1 MCRRCDTDCEIDENF
16 KSCACVKHI
25 DDLVNMSDE
34 IKDLLE
40 TVSINYIDKRNM
52 QNGLL
57 YFLYF
62 FISIH
67 IINNHYYLLLLHKT
81 KNNIK
86 MVRNNEL
93 KETAIVPG
101 IIFMT

>member
-16 KSCACVKHI
+16 NSCACVKHI
-25 DDLVNMSDE
+25 DDLVNMWDE

>member
-25 DDLVNMSDE
+25 DDLVNMWDE

-52 QNGLL
+52 QMDYYTFYIFLSVFTLL
-57 YFLYF
+57 
-62 FISIH
+62 
-67 IINNHYYLLLLHKT
+67 IIIIICYYC
-81 KNNIK
+81 IK
-86 MVRNNEL
+86 Q
-93 KETAIVPG
+93 K
-101 IIFMT
+101 II